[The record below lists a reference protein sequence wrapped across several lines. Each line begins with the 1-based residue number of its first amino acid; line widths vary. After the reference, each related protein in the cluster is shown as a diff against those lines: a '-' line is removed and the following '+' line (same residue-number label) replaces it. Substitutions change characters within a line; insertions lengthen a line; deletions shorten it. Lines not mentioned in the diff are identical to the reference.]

1 MDGGTF
7 HIDMDS
13 LMKGQNYT
21 ELKDSYILFICKYD
35 PFEDKNKVH
44 FALPCYTF
52 RNICEE
58 NALVNLD
65 DKSIKVIYNST
76 AYKDEKDE
84 KIRKLLKFIC
94 TNEPGDDD
102 FSKQLSAVVEKI
114 KENEK
119 FRSEYAAMNL
129 HDRDITRAAK
139 KEGIEEGARQKA
151 IETARNF
158 LKMGLSVEKV
168 AEGTGLTQEEVL
180 SLKNE

>member
-1 MDGGTF
+1 
-7 HIDMDS
+7 
-13 LMKGQNYT
+13 MKGQNYT

-35 PFEDKNKVH
+35 PFEDSNKKH
-44 FALPCYTF
+44 FGLPCYTF
-52 RNICEE
+52 RNTCEE

-65 DKSIKVIYNST
+65 DKSVNVIYNST

-151 IETARNF
+151 IDDAKSFYANGVSIEIIAKS
-158 LKMGLSVEKV
+158 LGM
-168 AEGTGLTQEEVL
+168 TQEEV
-180 SLKNE
+180 KEIVG